1 VDLVH
6 PSTEDEPAAA
16 ELYVKLP
23 DEPGKSTGDSTAADT
38 INRLGE
44 SGWEVVGYAS
54 PMMRHHL
61 PLNDAR
67 FDPVLASQ
75 RTKPTQRSIAA
86 SRVLT
91 GSRGRNRD
99 GPASA

>member
-1 VDLVH
+1 MHKWEYAFVDLVQ
-6 PSTEDEPAAA
+6 PSTEDEPGAA

-54 PMMRHHL
+54 PMMSVE
-61 PLNDAR
+61 R
-67 FDPVLASQ
+67 FILKRP
-75 RTKPTQRSIAA
+75 K
-86 SRVLT
+86 
-91 GSRGRNRD
+91 GS
-99 GPASA
+99 A